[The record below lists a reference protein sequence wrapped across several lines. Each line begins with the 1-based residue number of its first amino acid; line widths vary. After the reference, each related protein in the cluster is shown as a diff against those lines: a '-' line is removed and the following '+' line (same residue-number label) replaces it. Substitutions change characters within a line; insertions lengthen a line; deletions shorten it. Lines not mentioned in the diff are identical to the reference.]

1 MERKIVDWKVK
12 GMNRDLSVSAF
23 NPEFSYENL
32 NVTLTTNEYNTTM
45 SWVNERGTKRIKLL
59 IADDETNT
67 LKGTP
72 IGTAVINHQLVIFT
86 TVDAGAG
93 ELHNTDYI
101 YVFKRKT
108 DYSPTD
114 KEEVTLEGE
123 ILYKGYLNFS
133 VEHPLETLVDYEAG
147 HVQKVYWTDGVNQP
161 RVINIAASPEV
172 KSKWKKEGGLGEKVP
187 DTYFDF
193 VPAAK
198 MNEKITVIQNQ
209 DGGGIFP
216 SGVIQYCYTYVN
228 KYMQQTNIIEVSPI
242 YYLIK
247 NNRAAS
253 PEETVSCNFTITIE
267 DLDDS
272 FDMVRLYS
280 IHRTSLDK
288 DVSVKFLEDLPITL
302 NPDTGDYSVTF
313 VDNGTIG
320 FSVDPTEI
328 LYIGGRDITAETMV
342 DKDNTLFLGNL
353 TEKHET
359 IDELQETV
367 RELANSGDI
376 NIEFRNDDIAKQVTT
391 YRDYSSTFY
400 DYKSTLYNNQR
411 KATTLKG
418 GETYRFGFQ
427 LQKGTGEW
435 SQPIFIMDKK
445 NPLYP
450 KTQVYKNV
458 IGLISAESTLPTS
471 LFDTKVYRKIRPVIV
486 YPNIEDRSVLCQGVL
501 NPTVFNIEDRKD
513 GYPFAQASWYFR
525 PYMLTEGNGDSRS
538 RIDTDINAEEC
549 DSGADEN
556 DPWFNDHYRDVYVI
570 TVTVENG
577 SEAEAHINMALIRG
591 VLDYV
596 YTEGDGDRFGEIDY
610 LGAMRLPDIQREL
623 KQYHEWAFTVAD
635 GERNYGIIKSIC
647 TSTEWSYTP
656 GTFHIYQNL
665 KTQKRGGGTYYY
677 QKDEEPVDVD
687 YYIFK
692 FQHAV
697 TGKWMRV
704 IFGNM
709 GSSIIRRGDYIRG
722 YKIPYTHYD
731 SLYTIDDYLKLNYD
745 DTNTNEQYKKFGI
758 TNADGSIMH
767 GMETQGAIKVYNNP
781 YSSNKNTESNWKKD
795 SNKNIESNNQFFID
809 QSIVTFNSPDIEF
822 DTQVQKYSAKNIH
835 MRVIGAIPIT
845 ANTSSHRIINSS
857 PMVETL
863 HSVVQDGPNWIS
875 QYSDWGKGE
884 LDINVGYAN
893 INTGAGN
900 RLVSEY
906 LWNDSEIWSAKV
918 QADSESADSDN
929 VISSR
934 DLEDFMVFPWQRS
947 GSLNCDN
954 RNNIEGASCLGTKK
968 ESNLL
973 FSMNTEYLN
982 SDNFLKFEDLSY
994 ATHLTENAE
1003 IFNYRL
1009 PKQGDYFEEI
1019 HTSDINYYPNID
1031 KLLYNTTGYYIIN
1044 KKVATDTD
1052 YHYPNYNYIETS
1064 IADYEKIFKATYNII
1079 QRTTSPV
1086 QMKYKSTSHIVLAFN
1101 AQEYT
1106 YEHEEPTE
1114 DDEHVIVTEI
1124 SHEIPILP
1132 YAELSGLN
1140 NTVTYYGKF
1149 TYPNDTPADYRTFW
1163 GDKIK
1168 VHQEGINIDKLFAY
1182 GDTDVTFTRHNFLW
1196 LGELYKEPAVRFG
1209 GNSKE
1214 AIRHNN
1220 WLPCGEAVELNGDSN
1235 NVTIKWTEGDTY
1247 YQRYDCLKTYAFT
1260 PDDPN
1265 QLVEILSFMCETHV
1279 NIDGRYDN
1287 NRGQLENHDMDPS
1300 VFNLL
1305 NTVYSQQN
1313 NFFTYKQFDTSDWV
1327 NGLKYPNQVYFSK
1340 PKTAGE
1346 DVDTWTNVTMSS
1358 IVDLDGDK
1366 GEITSL
1372 QKFGSGIITFQDS
1385 GIAQLLYNE
1394 NAQIAPQVGVPI
1406 ELANSGRVQGARYF
1420 SDHIGCSNKWS
1431 IANTPN
1437 GIYFMDS
1444 NEKSIYLFNGQLTN
1458 LSGGLGFNT
1467 WAKNNIPSGSVKW
1480 KPDGSKAFTSFYN
1493 KLSHSVLFVNSDTAL
1508 AYSEDLKAF
1517 TSFYNYEGA
1526 PYFNNVDDIGVW
1538 ISTSRVSDSGDYIL
1552 YKHRA
1557 GDYCNIFDA
1566 NVPYSMKFVC
1576 NPDPALDKIFSNIEM
1591 RATAYDVD
1599 DKELGTHEPYLPFDN
1614 IIVENEYQYGA
1625 TTLRG
1630 NNGINSMR
1638 HFLQDTD
1645 NTLKRKFRIWRCDV
1659 PRNQNVSTNGRYRM
1673 DRMRNPWV
1681 YLKLIKDAAEDDA
1694 RLPRTEIHDVM
1705 MHYYI

>member
-23 NPEFSYENL
+23 NPEFSYENF
-32 NVTLTTNEYNTTM
+32 NVRLSTNEYNTTM

-86 TVDAGAG
+86 TVDAGVG

-147 HVQKVYWTDGVNQP
+147 HVQKVYWTDGDNQP

-172 KSKWKKEGGLGEKVP
+172 KSKWKREGGLGEDIP

-193 VPAAK
+193 IPAAK
-198 MNEKITVIQNQ
+198 MNEKMTVIQNQ

-280 IHRTSLDK
+280 IHRTALNL
-288 DVSVKFLEDLPITL
+288 DVSVKLLEDIPIQRNSVT
-302 NPDTGDYSVTF
+302 NDYSITF
-313 VDNGTIG
+313 TDNGTTG
-320 FSVDPTEI
+320 SSVDPTEM

-359 IDELQETV
+359 VDQLQEDV
-367 RELANSGDI
+367 KSLVENRDIDIEFVNNEPSKILNNKNLAANS
-376 NIEFRNDDIAKQVTT
+376 
-391 YRDYSSTFY
+391 YYSYSNTM
-400 DYKSTLYNNQR
+400 KENQR
-411 KATTLKG
+411 VITTFKG

-435 SQPIFIMDKK
+435 SQPIFIKDKE
-445 NPLYP
+445 NSLYP
-450 KTQVYKNV
+450 GSKLYDDN
-458 IGLISAESTLPTS
+458 IRLISAKSDIPVS
-471 LFDTKVYRKIRPVIV
+471 LFDTDVYKKIRPVIV

-501 NPTVFNIEDRKD
+501 NPTVFNVEDRKD
-513 GYPFAQASWYFR
+513 KYPYAQASWFFR
-525 PYMLTEGNGDSRS
+525 PYATVKDYENPSNAVNGLNINVAASS
-538 RIDTDINAEEC
+538 EEPTDTY
-549 DSGADEN
+549 
-556 DPWFNDHYRDVYVI
+556 DPWFNDKVSDVYIAWSKVR
-570 TVTVENG
+570 TNKVNDFLENCLLKG
-577 SEAEAHINMALIRG
+577 ILI
-591 VLDYV
+591 VS
-596 YTEGDGDRFGEIDY
+596 
-610 LGAMRLPDIQREL
+610 A
-623 KQYHEWAFTVAD
+623 
-635 GERNYGIIKSIC
+635 S
-647 TSTEWSYTP
+647 
-656 GTFHIYQNL
+656 
-665 KTQKRGGGTYYY
+665 
-677 QKDEEPVDVD
+677 
-687 YYIFK
+687 
-692 FQHAV
+692 
-697 TGKWMRV
+697 
-704 IFGNM
+704 
-709 GSSIIRRGDYIRG
+709 
-722 YKIPYTHYD
+722 
-731 SLYTIDDYLKLNYD
+731 YD
-745 DTNTNEQYKKFGI
+745 DGTSSTNI
-758 TNADGSIMH
+758 TI
-767 GMETQGAIKVYNNP
+767 
-781 YSSNKNTESNWKKD
+781 
-795 SNKNIESNNQFFID
+795 NKNIKGAIQLDAYSYIFILDTPLIPNDSHYGNLSVEYLTDVAYSYDTFKMYNNMSVTPYRLYYYKKVEGAPDNFLFKCKRVDTYFTFNFKTVQNISNTSFTATSGSAVPFTHYESLTTIEDYLVPTEEDGVYKFKEMASKRMEIQGSCKLYDEAAILDDGEDIAVNEKKTNAQFFID
-809 QSIVTFNSPDIEF
+809 QSIVTLNSPDIEF
-822 DTQVQKYSAKNIH
+822 DTEVQTYQSNNLH
-835 MRVIGAIPIT
+835 LRVIGAIPIT
-845 ANTSSHRIINSS
+845 ANVSSHRITNAS
-857 PMVETL
+857 PMLETDHKSNQRNGITDSKKL
-863 HSVVQDGPNWIS
+863 L
-875 QYSDWGKGE
+875 WGAGE
-884 LDINVGYAN
+884 AAVNVGYTN
-893 INTGAGN
+893 ISVKAGN
-900 RLVSEY
+900 RLVAEY
-906 LWNDSEIWSAKV
+906 LWNDSKITEARVS
-918 QADSESADSDN
+918 SDN
-929 VISSR
+929 DWDGVDTDVS
-934 DLEDFMVFPWQRS
+934 LHNYMVFPWQRS
-947 GSLNCDN
+947 GSLNNDQRDN
-954 RNNIEGASCLGTKK
+954 NNAAANLEKK
-968 ESNLL
+968 KISNLL
-973 FSMNTEYLN
+973 FSHNTEYLQSPVLYN
-982 SDNFLKFEDLSY
+982 NISTQI
-994 ATHLTENAE
+994 ALTENAE
-1003 IFNYRL
+1003 VMNYRL
-1009 PKQGDYFEEI
+1009 RSQNQSNENIDFNSSE
-1019 HTSDINYYPNID
+1019 INYYPNVD
-1031 KLLYNTTGYYIIN
+1031 KLLYNTSGYYILPWDS
-1044 KKVATDTD
+1044 VHTSGGETTDD
-1052 YHYPNYNYIETS
+1052 HDMQYNVNVDNVGTFS
-1064 IADYEKIFKATYNII
+1064 TG
-1079 QRTTSPV
+1079 PV
-1086 QMKYKSTSHIVLAFN
+1086 LMKYKSTSHAVVALN
-1101 AQEYT
+1101 AY
-1106 YEHEEPTE
+1106 YEIP
-1114 DDEHVIVTEI
+1114 VTVTGR
-1124 SHEIPILP
+1124 SSVPHFIPILP
-1132 YAELSGLN
+1132 YCEEPSKMSDWIDVLPPGEFPP
-1140 NTVTYYGKF
+1140 TIKF
-1149 TYPNDTPADYRTFW
+1149 GEFDCHNGMKMRTFW
-1163 GDKIK
+1163 GDTL
-1168 VHQEGINIDKLFAY
+1168 QFEQQGIYTGDLFKDLTGAH
-1182 GDTDVTFTRHNFLW
+1182 TRHNFLW

-1209 GNSKE
+1209 GTSNE

-1220 WLPCGEAVELNGDSN
+1220 WVPCGEAVKIDKGSN
-1235 NVTIKWTEGDTY
+1235 TVTIKWTEGDTY

-1406 ELANSGRVQGARYF
+1406 ELANSGKVQGARYF

-1526 PYFNNVDDIGVW
+1526 PYFNNVDDIGIW
-1538 ISTSRVSDSGDYIL
+1538 ISTSRVSDSGDYLL

-1557 GDYCNIFDA
+1557 GDYCNIFDV

-1614 IIVENEYQYGA
+1614 VIVENEYQYGA

-1659 PRNQNVSTNGRYRM
+1659 PRDQNVSTNGRYRM